1 MKFHVNK
8 TNHLSKKNS
17 FLKKYF
23 FLLFIL
29 FSYIQSNATTYYAGP
44 CPGPINWSGF
54 TAGTCPF
61 WTGAGGT
68 GTQLTAQPA
77 AGDNLVI
84 PAGCTVSVIGVPPLT
99 VNNAITLTVNGQ
111 LDFGNANKLQ
121 LAAGSTLVVGS
132 SGSLKKGNGNGQNN
146 YIDIGTQTVWS
157 AGAGSASG
165 PFILN
170 GACALSS
177 TSTSPYTYS
186 PAGCGTTL
194 LPIELLEF
202 TGTCIANG
210 VQLNWITATEINN
223 DYFLIEKSND
233 GYDWEQIAKIKGLV
247 NSYATTKYIHN
258 DYTTQNNLTYYRMSQ
273 VDLSGIKTVFKA
285 IDVYCSD
292 KDIKD
297 QILLYPNPSSTE
309 LNIVLSISKLAANT
323 NITLVN
329 NAGQLIFETKVDLIK
344 GVNSF
349 AFPFDIPSGAYTVLF
364 SSKDI
369 VIPSQKLMVINP

>member
-1 MKFHVNK
+1 MKYIKLYISILF
-8 TNHLSKKNS
+8 LISLKNS
-17 FLKKYF
+17 AVTTCSLTASTNWTVASSWSCGHVPTGSDN
-23 FLLFIL
+23 I
-29 FSYIQSNATTYYAGP
+29 YIPN
-44 CPGPINWSGF
+44 GF
-54 TAGTCPF
+54 TVTITTSIDLSAGSLTSMVI
-61 WTGAGGT
+61 AGNLFFSGNT
-68 GTQLTAQPA
+68 STLLLPTTA
-77 AGDNLVI
+77 
-84 PAGCTVSVIGVPPLT
+84 T
-99 VNNAITLTVNGQ
+99 ITLTSTGTITTDVHNNSQ
-111 LDFGNANKLQ
+111 KL
-121 LAAGSTLVVGS
+121 
-132 SGSLKKGNGNGQNN
+132 K
-146 YIDIGTQTVWS
+146 IGTNTVWS
-157 AGAGSASG
+157 GNSG
-165 PFILN
+165 TITGPTT
-170 GACALSS
+170 ATSSS
-177 TSTSPYTYS
+177 TP
-186 PAGCGTTL
+186 

-202 TGTCIANG
+202 TGTCITNG

-233 GYDWEQIAKIKGLV
+233 GYDWAQIAKIKGLV
-247 NSYATTKYIHN
+247 NSYATTKYIHI
-258 DYTTQNNLTYYRMSQ
+258 DYTSQNNLTYYRMSQ

-309 LNIVLSISKLAANT
+309 LNIVLSINKLATNT

-369 VIPSQKLMVINP
+369 VIPSQKLMVIKP

>member
-1 MKFHVNK
+1 MKFYVNK
-8 TNHLSKKNS
+8 TNNLSKKNS
-17 FLKKYF
+17 FLTKYF

-29 FSYIQSNATTYYAGP
+29 FSYIQSNATTYYAGT

-54 TAGTCPF
+54 PSPF

-84 PAGCTVSVIGVPPLT
+84 PAGCTVNVSNNPVT
-99 VNNAITLTVNGQ
+99 VNNSITLTVNGQ
-111 LDFGNANKLQ
+111 LSIGNPNRLQ
-121 LAAGSTLVVGS
+121 LAAGSNIVVGS
-132 SGSLKKGNGNGQNN
+132 GGSFNKGIGGGNSSFIQ
-146 YIDIGTQTVWS
+146 IGATAVWT
-157 AGAGSASG
+157 AGIGNVSG

-170 GACALSS
+170 GSCVLTGSN
-177 TSTSPYTYS
+177 PNTYN
-186 PAGCGTTL
+186 PPGCGTTL

-210 VQLNWITATEINN
+210 VQLNWVTATEINN

-233 GYDWEQIAKIKGLV
+233 GYSWEQIAKIKGLV

-258 DYTTQNNLTYYRMSQ
+258 DYTTQNNLTYYRISQ
-273 VDLSGIKTVFKA
+273 TDIGGQTTIFKA

-309 LNIVLSISKLAANT
+309 LNIVLSISKLASNT

-369 VIPSQKLMVINP
+369 VIPSQKLMVVKP